1 MAMSRTVPHCEF
13 DALTLATQADLTIPG
28 HVEAIEPAVEKIMA
42 AVGEMGCASGKEFEI
57 EIALTEALANAV
69 EHGCEHDP
77 DKNVE
82 IWVGCDHDRG
92 LLIVVRDP
100 GLGFDPKQIP
110 SPIEGEQVYR
120 EGGRGIY
127 LINRLMDHV
136 HYDRGGTEIRM
147 LKR

>member
-1 MAMSRTVPHCEF
+1 MRRKHPHCEF
-13 DALTLATQADLTIPG
+13 DALTLAAQADLTIPG
-28 HVEAIEPAVEKIMA
+28 HIEAIEPAVEKIMA
-42 AVGEMGCASGKEFEI
+42 AVGETGCAAGKEFEI

-77 DKNVE
+77 NKNVE
-82 IWVGCDHDRG
+82 IWVGCDHDRR

-100 GLGFDPKQIP
+100 GPGFDPSEIP

-136 HYDRGGTEIRM
+136 QHDRGGTEIRM
-147 LKR
+147 MKR

>member
-1 MAMSRTVPHCEF
+1 MSLDHPHCEF
-13 DALTLATQADLTIPG
+13 DAWKLAPEADLTIPG
-28 HVEAIEPAVEKIMA
+28 RVEAIGPAVEMIMA
-42 AVGEMGCASGKEFEI
+42 AVHEFDCAAGKEFEI

-77 DKNVE
+77 GKSVE
-82 IWVGCDHDRG
+82 VWVGCERERG

-100 GLGFDPKQIP
+100 GPGFNPDQIP
-110 SPIEGEQVYR
+110 SPIEGEQLFS

-136 HYDRGGTEIRM
+136 QYDRGGTEIRM
-147 LKR
+147 RKR

>member
-1 MAMSRTVPHCEF
+1 MSPERPSCEF
-13 DALTLATQADLTIPG
+13 DALTLAAQADLTIPG
-28 HVEAIEPAVEKIMA
+28 HVAEIGPAVEKVMA
-42 AVGEMGCASGKEFEI
+42 AVGEMGCAAGKEFEI

-100 GLGFDPKQIP
+100 GPGFDPSQLP
-110 SPIEGEQVYR
+110 SPVEGEQLYR
-120 EGGRGIY
+120 EGGRGVY
-127 LINRLMDHV
+127 LINRLMDDV
-136 HYDRGGTEIRM
+136 HYERGGTEIRM
-147 LKR
+147 TKR